1 MSELSLTGKSISPI
15 QQGSRSL
22 SARSRSSTQDSRRMR
37 STNSSLNSETK
48 GRRPRSSLAPAFPKS
63 KQLRSSPRQNHSGSH
78 SSTDFLSLFESP
90 RNHGNKTTGSTR
102 SSYSYIDD
110 ERYTATSEHSQ
121 INVRVRKSAPSDEG
135 NERNRTRMPQKT
147 HNTHQKDATELVDQ
161 PFTNIRG
168 SFEVAAPQYAKHES
182 QSSVQSKSNSPV
194 NPENILDKR
203 EKSAV
208 QIQTW
213 YRRHSQR
220 KKASEAAL
228 KRLMQQKKV
237 EIETNIN
244 EDKKRTRQ
252 RSEDEK
258 RKQRKE
264 RERDERRKAIAEL
277 RKSRELQDK
286 EYKSIVEKEM
296 SLITEKKKAK
306 KVKNREGPNLTKT
319 PSKSQSDAVKDVEEK
334 IERLFAETKANIED
348 LTERKSVS
356 STESIPEEISET
368 PGISTAQSQGLL
380 ESLLETIQQLEA
392 EPEQLTKT
400 SSSNKYDEKLSW
412 IDQMQADHHSITS
425 NTKSALSGAGDSV
438 DGAKIETPSDSDV
451 ILTKA
456 KLTNLMDFLDK
467 VDKRDEEYEAAKSEV
482 SKVTNTTAAETESQ
496 KVAELVEAEKVA
508 SNVTSELLQ
517 LRLEVNEKSRSVDM
531 LKKALQQQRELSLR
545 QVQDQ
550 EKELNQRLKMQKEQ
564 YEATIKRHLSFIDQL
579 IDDKKVLNEKCER
592 VVLEM
597 KEAESKYRKKIKEI
611 QEAHGVEMKKQKEI
625 FSAAEKMRRE
635 KWIEE
640 KTRTIKEMTVKG
652 LEPEIQKLI
661 ARHKQEVKKIKAIH
675 EAELLQSDERAGQ
688 RYIRQTEEL
697 REHLEREKET
707 ACNREREM
715 ARQRYEKQL
724 EQEEMALQQQRRRL
738 YAEVADEKERLNE
751 QAARQRADI
760 DKLKEQLQNQNSLA
774 TSALTEEYK
783 KSSVEAERR
792 HQVEIETLK
801 ERIELEKQAWQ
812 ETYIK
817 KQEAFIL
824 QKERELKEAVR
835 RDRDTEIETVI
846 DQLEKDSRMQR
857 EQTEKTSENRIKR
870 IREKYESELKEIEIL
885 ERQTQEKYNNLKVQ
899 YSDIEAENMRLKS
912 TITQKD
918 QEITDVKKIKTKL
931 VEERGNVTDI
941 IREEFAERLVHTE
954 EENKRMKNEIA
965 QMRARQRLELDR
977 VNKEKEEELSEVHK
991 RVRAAIVKKEEAV
1004 ANIKEQYEAA
1014 VKRADHL
1021 EGLLETQRKQLL
1033 SVKK

>member
-1 MSELSLTGKSISPI
+1 
-15 QQGSRSL
+15 
-22 SARSRSSTQDSRRMR
+22 MR
-37 STNSSLNSETK
+37 STNTSLNSEAK
-48 GRRPRSSLAPAFPKS
+48 ARRSKTSLAPAFPKS
-63 KQLRSSPRQNHSGSH
+63 KQSRSSPRPNQSDSH
-78 SSTDFLSLFESP
+78 NSTDFLSFFETP
-90 RNHGNKTTGSTR
+90 RSRPTTTPGSTR
-102 SSYSYIDD
+102 SSYSYIDHD
-110 ERYTATSEHSQ
+110 RYNVKPQQDRKTDVRRQNSVTSH
-121 INVRVRKSAPSDEG
+121 
-135 NERNRTRMPQKT
+135 ERNKRTQAKMFQT
-147 HNTHQKDATELVDQ
+147 SHNVEQNKATEMVDQ
-161 PFTNIRG
+161 TYTGVRS
-168 SFEVAAPQYAKHES
+168 SFAKAAPQYATQELP
-182 QSSVQSKSNSPV
+182 SSVQLQEDSHVAS
-194 NPENILDKR
+194 ENVLNKR

-228 KRLMQQKKV
+228 KRLMRQKKT
-237 EIETNIN
+237 ELETSLN
-244 EDKKRTRQ
+244 EDKKRTRE

-277 RKSRELQDK
+277 RKSRELQDR
-286 EYKSIVEKEM
+286 EYKLIVEKEM
-296 SLITEKKKAK
+296 SLIARNKK
-306 KVKNREGPNLTKT
+306 KVKTVRNPAKADSTQVT
-319 PSKSQSDAVKDVEEK
+319 SKSESDAVKDVEEK
-334 IERLFAETKANIED
+334 IEKLFAEVKVDVE
-348 LTERKSVS
+348 EPRKRKSVS
-356 STESIPEEISET
+356 STESIPEEITE
-368 PGISTAQSQGLL
+368 STAVSTSQSQGLL

-392 EPEQLTKT
+392 EPEQLTKI
-400 SSSNKYDEKLSW
+400 SSSSKYDEKLSW
-412 IDQMQADHHSITS
+412 IDEMQADHHSVTS

-438 DGAKIETPSDSDV
+438 DGGNVEPPSDSDV

-456 KLTNLMDFLDK
+456 KLSNLMDFLDRAE
-467 VDKRDEEYEAAKSEV
+467 KRDEDYEAAKSDIT
-482 SKVTNTTAAETESQ
+482 SVTKTATESQ

-517 LRLEVNEKSRSVDM
+517 LRLNVDEKSRSVEM
-531 LKKALQQQRELSLR
+531 LKKAIQQQRELSLR

-597 KEAESKYRKKIKEI
+597 KQAESKYRKKIKEI
-611 QEAHGVEMKKQKEI
+611 QEAHAIEMKKQKEI
-625 FSAAEKMRRE
+625 FAAAEKMRRE
-635 KWIEE
+635 KWIED

-783 KSSVEAERR
+783 KSSAEAERR
-792 HQVEIETLK
+792 HEIETETLK
-801 ERIELEKQAWQ
+801 ERLELEKQAWQ

-817 KQEAFIL
+817 KQETFIL

-835 RDRDTEIETVI
+835 RDRDSEIETVI
-846 DQLEKDSRMQR
+846 DQLEKDSRLQR
-857 EQTEKTSENRIKR
+857 EQIEKTSENRIKR

-899 YSDIEAENMRLKS
+899 YSDMEAENMRLQS
-912 TITQKD
+912 TVTQKD
-918 QEITDVKKIKTKL
+918 QEIMDVKKVKTKL

-1033 SVKK
+1033 SVKKK